1 MNPEDNKEFIEGLQ
15 VYYRLKQK
23 YEERIRNEKLKIIK
37 MENTS
42 WRQKRNLFRKFI
54 PKCINC
60 NKGGGTLFTTK
71 YVASDNGR
79 RITAVCGNFEA
90 PCSLDIAINLGNIR
104 NVEEI
109 LREDEKDIKDLK
121 REIIKDKNDLIFGY
135 IDPKTA
141 ADNFEV
147 LKQDLND
154 TISVYELTLDNYS
167 YTLKKE
173 EHKREIEELKDNIKN
188 DIKTIKDYFSNN
200 ADKNKAKDQ
209 ANNANT
215 IQYIV
220 ELYKKVIESNK
231 KLRSILYPIMY
242 VDKDDNKFH
251 LEKREYE
258 SLEQNYG
265 NKIGIEKMQVGVG
278 LRNNQM
284 QQPTQQPTQQPI
296 QQRNYVIMDEESTGS
311 DFSQSI

>member
-1 MNPEDNKEFIEGLQ
+1 MNPEDNKEFIEGLK
-15 VYYRLKQK
+15 VYYKLKQN

-104 NVEEI
+104 HVEEI

-167 YTLKKE
+167 YTLQKE
-173 EHKREIEELKDNIKN
+173 EHKMEIEELKNDIKN
-188 DIKTIKDYFSNN
+188 DIKTIKDYFSKN
-200 ADKNKAKDQ
+200 ADNNKAKDKANIQ

-220 ELYKKVIESNK
+220 ELYKKLIESNK

-242 VDKDDNKFH
+242 VDKDDNKFR

-278 LRNNQM
+278 LRKNQM
-284 QQPTQQPTQQPI
+284 QQPT
-296 QQRNYVIMDEESTGS
+296 QQRNYVIMDEESKGS
-311 DFSQSI
+311 DFSQESI